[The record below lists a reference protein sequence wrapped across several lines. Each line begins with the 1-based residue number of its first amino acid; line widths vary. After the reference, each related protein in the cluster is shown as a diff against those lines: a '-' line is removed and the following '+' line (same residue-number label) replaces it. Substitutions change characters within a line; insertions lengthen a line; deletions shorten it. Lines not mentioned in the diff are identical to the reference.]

1 MLQNKD
7 FLTPSSFLHMLVGKP
22 HLVHL
27 ISTLAFCNV
36 NDNPEAY
43 LQRPKLLI
51 DCKKST
57 FLESEKFVLI
67 KSQQKMLNAF
77 WKNPFKS
84 LSKFFQKLETIKSKQ
99 KLHLKITL
107 NYLISKMILIKLK
120 IDLKTYKKF

>member
-67 KSQQKMLNAF
+67 KFQQKMLNAF
-77 WKNPFKS
+77 
-84 LSKFFQKLETIKSKQ
+84 
-99 KLHLKITL
+99 
-107 NYLISKMILIKLK
+107 
-120 IDLKTYKKF
+120 